1 MLLDSPA
8 MREAIADSLRD
19 GEPDVV
25 LAYCSGVARFA
36 LEAPL
41 DRYPFVLDFVDV
53 DSGKWADFARVAR
66 GPRRWLYR
74 REARCLSAF
83 EAMAAR
89 RAQAA
94 TVVTAREAEALR
106 ALSPEARTVVIANG
120 VDMQYLAPPGPP
132 AVEPSVVFTGVFSYA
147 PNADGA
153 VWFAEQVWPRVR
165 ERFAA
170 ARLTLAG
177 ASPLARVRRL
187 AERDPSIVVTGQVPD
202 IRPYLWQS
210 AVAIAP
216 LFEAR
221 GVQNKV
227 LEAAAAGLPSV
238 VTSAVWGGL
247 PPQGLAACR
256 LANQPAAF
264 AAAVNDLLALTPLER
279 RALAGAADLASLT
292 WPGCLAPMCD
302 LIEAAAT
309 PRRRATI
316 ARGSHPVDK
325 SLPEPI
331 LPRA

>member
-1 MLLDSPA
+1 
-8 MREAIADSLRD
+8 
-19 GEPDVV
+19 
-25 LAYCSGVARFA
+25 
-36 LEAPL
+36 
-41 DRYPFVLDFVDV
+41 
-53 DSGKWADFARVAR
+53 
-66 GPRRWLYR
+66 
-74 REARCLSAF
+74 
-83 EAMAAR
+83 
-89 RAQAA
+89 
-94 TVVTAREAEALR
+94 
-106 ALSPEARTVVIANG
+106 
-120 VDMQYLAPPGPP
+120 
-132 AVEPSVVFTGVFSYA
+132 
-147 PNADGA
+147 
-153 VWFAEQVWPRVR
+153 
-165 ERFAA
+165 
-170 ARLTLAG
+170 
-177 ASPLARVRRL
+177 
-187 AERDPSIVVTGQVPD
+187 
-202 IRPYLWQS
+202 
-210 AVAIAP
+210 
-216 LFEAR
+216 
-221 GVQNKV
+221 V